1 MGVVSVRFN
10 KEEEKII
17 KKLSDHFH
25 ADKSALI
32 KKSLYELYENMEDI
46 SIIKKYEAK
55 EKKEKVAFF
64 TADKI
69 LTHD

>member
-55 EKKEKVAFF
+55 EKKGKVAFF

>member
-10 KEEEKII
+10 KEEEKLI

-32 KKSLYELYENMEDI
+32 KKSLHELYGNMKNI
-46 SIIKKYEAK
+46 NIIKKYEAK
-55 EKKEKVAFF
+55 EKKGKVVFF

>member
-17 KKLSDHFH
+17 KKLSVHFH
-25 ADKSALI
+25 ADKSVLI
-32 KKSLYELYENMEDI
+32 KKSLRELYENMVDI
-46 SIIKKYEAK
+46 DIVKKYEAK
-55 EKKEKVAFF
+55 EKKGKDSFF

-69 LTHD
+69 LTQD

>member
-46 SIIKKYEAK
+46 NIIKKYEAK
-55 EKKEKVAFF
+55 EKKGKAVFF

>member
-17 KKLSDHFH
+17 RKLSDHYH

-46 SIIKKYEAK
+46 DIIKKYEAK
-55 EKKEKVAFF
+55 EKKGKVVFF